1 MFYTHISG
9 ANSRK
14 LVRVVRKRKP
24 ELCTIRVLS
33 RLHPNS
39 NNQTI
44 RGWDFCFEV
53 VVSFE
58 RIWKQNRFV
67 SDRPLSLPISNTIAL
82 RATLPCRFNLV
93 YFLICIFQVRKS
105 QPGFDFKSRIVHNSA
120 FENLAQFRF
129 SDFRQSVE
137 LFQHNS
143 PSGHLAL
150 QV

>member
-39 NNQTI
+39 KTI

-93 YFLICIFQVRKS
+93 IYYKQSKCSKLVISENVTYLRKTVHGPKRVPQVTLLTFVY
-105 QPGFDFKSRIVHNSA
+105 PNNV
-120 FENLAQFRF
+120 
-129 SDFRQSVE
+129 
-137 LFQHNS
+137 
-143 PSGHLAL
+143 
-150 QV
+150 